1 MMVKCVIIDDEVDA
15 RFLLN
20 NIIHKNFKDQ
30 VEIVA
35 EADNIADGI
44 NIIKKHQPEVVFLD
58 IRMREGTGFDL
69 LEKIEDK
76 NFEVVFV
83 TAFDHYAIKAIQ
95 FSAFGYLMKPIK
107 IKELKRLIETLTVHF
122 VNKKDNVSKRL
133 KVLIENYGDD
143 RKIKKL
149 VIPNMEGFK
158 VVAIEDIIRL
168 EGDRN
173 YTNFILLEN
182 KKITSTKT
190 LGDYEEL
197 LTEFGFFRIH
207 QSSLVNLRHVKGY
220 VKGDGGSVEMT
231 DGKQLQVSRHRKSNF
246 IKKFI

>member
-1 MMVKCVIIDDEVDA
+1 MIKCVIIDDEADA
-15 RFLLN
+15 RFLLS
-20 NIIHKNFKDQ
+20 NIIHKNFTDQ
-30 VEIVA
+30 LEIVA
-35 EADNIADGI
+35 EADTIADGI
-44 NIIKKHQPEVVFLD
+44 SIIEKYEPQVVFLD

-83 TAFDHYAIKAIQ
+83 TAFDNYAIKAIQ

-107 IKELKRLIETLTVHF
+107 IMEFKQLVGTLGIHFSKQKE
-122 VNKKDNVSKRL
+122 DVSKRL

-158 VVAIEDIIRL
+158 VVEIEDIIRL

-173 YTNFILLEN
+173 YTNFIVSEG

-190 LGDYEEL
+190 LGEYETL
-197 LTEFGFFRIH
+197 LTDFGFFRIH
-207 QSSLVNLRHVKGY
+207 QSTIVNLRHVKGY
-220 VKGDGGSVEMT
+220 LKGDGGSVEMT
-231 DGKQLQVSRHRKSNF
+231 DGKHVQVSRHRKANF
-246 IKKFI
+246 VKKFI